1 MTKKIFLLTAAIV
14 LTAATAS
21 ASAKWT
27 LQSKEYTVDTLYH
40 AKIGPGTTQT
50 SLVLKGSNTLKV
62 FYTTTDLTH
71 PYVDI
76 RVAQAGPRL
85 TGGAKLSAMSNAN
98 TDATTGIEYFAGV
111 NADFFGNSQPVGS
124 AVVNGETYKA
134 INSSWIS
141 WYMNDKKV
149 PGIEKLSFS
158 GTVTAGDGSSHA
170 VSSINYARETDNLVI
185 YNSHFGDNTGTNA
198 YGTEV
203 VIRPVEGSI
212 GYNNKTTCRV
222 DGAPVASVGK
232 MAIPADAYV
241 LSGHGTASAFVGSIK
256 DGDLI
261 TVDLTTQLAT
271 GGTVAQMAGG
281 QPMILQ
287 NGETLETQGVLDHLT
302 ALNPR
307 TAVGYSA
314 DRTRL
319 VLLVVDG
326 RNSGG
331 SAGVVSKTLADIM
344 RCVGCAD
351 AMNFD
356 GGGSSELYTRAFGV
370 RNKPSDGNE
379 RTVVNSVWAVYTG
392 PADETVAELSFGSE
406 TITLPKYGY
415 YVPTFYAYNKYGK
428 LLSTDFTGAV
438 LSCDPEL
445 GKIVEDGTTL
455 YANGSG
461 THKLTATYGDVSATI
476 TVTIGN
482 AAPKMRL
489 ENVIVDSYHDYKAEV
504 TATVND
510 IDMKI
515 DNQALTWSSSD
526 PDIVTVDEQGLIHG
540 VKNGNAVVTATVDN
554 FVGTLPVTV
563 EKPDK
568 RYRDI
573 PAGTVDADWAT
584 SQTSIKNAKV
594 TKLGENGLATD
605 YTTSSTR
612 GTQISVKSVNP
623 MALYSLPDSI
633 RVVVN
638 PGESKITKVVL
649 NAAKKGE
656 RPLKVEQSPTL
667 TPNANNVLT
676 YAVSDIID
684 TKDFASYPVELTSI
698 QFYIG
703 DAVGFKGHIEIPEF
717 QTVYT
722 AIAPGDNAVENITFD
737 GATTDATPLLS
748 VGAVQRGTIVE
759 LNAPADIAW
768 TAYTNAGATVAQ
780 GRSNLID
787 TAVLAPGLYII
798 AADNRAAR
806 LLVK

>member
-1 MTKKIFLLTAAIV
+1 MTTKVFLLTAALA
-14 LTAATAS
+14 LTATTAS

-50 SLVLKGSNTLKV
+50 SLVLKGSNTLNI

-124 AVVNGETYKA
+124 TVVNGETYKA
-134 INSSWIS
+134 INSSWIN

-149 PGIEKLSFS
+149 PGIEDLSFS
-158 GTVTAGDGSSHA
+158 GTVTAGDGTTCA

-203 VIRPVEGSI
+203 VIRPIEGSI

-222 DGAPVASVGK
+222 DGTPIAGAGK
-232 MAIPADAYV
+232 MTIPTDGYV
-241 LSGHGTASAFVGSIK
+241 LSGHGTASTFVGSLK
-256 DGDLI
+256 DGDII
-261 TVDLTTQLAT
+261 TVDLNTQLAT
-271 GGTVAQMAGG
+271 GGTVTQMAGG
-281 QPMILQ
+281 QPIILKDAQ
-287 NGETLETQGVLDHLT
+287 TLETQGALDHLT

-314 DRTRL
+314 DRTKL

-326 RNSGG
+326 RNMGG

-344 RCVGCAD
+344 RYVGCAD

-392 PADETVAELSFGSE
+392 PADETVAELSFGSDA
-406 TITLPKYGY
+406 IILPKYGY

-428 LLSTDFTGAV
+428 LLSTNFTDV
-438 LSCDPEL
+438 TLSCDPAL
-445 GKIVEDGTTL
+445 GQVVDDGKTL
-455 YANGSG
+455 FVNGSG
-461 THKLTATYGDVSATI
+461 THKLTATYGDVTTTI
-476 TVTIGN
+476 TVTVGN
-482 AAPKMRL
+482 ATPKMRL
-489 ENVIVDSYHDYKAEV
+489 ENVIVDSFRDYKTEI
-504 TATVND
+504 TATVNN
-510 IDMKI
+510 IEMAI
-515 DNQALTWSSSD
+515 DNQAMTWTSSN
-526 PDIVTVDEQGLIHG
+526 PEIATVNEQGIIHG
-540 VKNGNAVVTATVDN
+540 VKNGNTTVTATVDN
-554 FVGTLPVTV
+554 FVGTLPVIV

-568 RYRDI
+568 RYLDI
-573 PAGTVDADWAT
+573 PAGTTDADWT
-584 SQTSIKNAKV
+584 TTQTSIKNAKV
-594 TKLGENGLATD
+594 TKLGENGLAAD

-612 GTQISVKSVNP
+612 GTQLTVKAVKP
-623 MALYSLPDSI
+623 ITLYSLPDSI
-633 RVVVN
+633 RIVIN
-638 PGESKITKVVL
+638 PGNSKITKVIL

-656 RPLKVEQSPTL
+656 RAVKVEQTPTL
-667 TPNANNVLT
+667 TANAANILT
-676 YAVSDIID
+676 YPVSDIID
-684 TKDFASYPVELTSI
+684 TKDFANYPVELSSI
-698 QFYIG
+698 QFYVG
-703 DAVGFKGHIEIPEF
+703 DAVGFRGHIEIPELR
-717 QTVYT
+717 TVYT
-722 AIAPGDNAVENITFD
+722 AIAPGEGAVENITFD
-737 GATTDATPLLS
+737 DTTTAAPLLNI
-748 VGAVQRGTIVE
+748 GTATRGTLVE
-759 LNAPADIAW
+759 LNAPAHTTW
-768 TAYTNAGATVAQ
+768 TAYTTAGAIVAQ
-780 GRSNLID
+780 GRTNLID

-806 LLVK
+806 LLLE